1 MNFQSLLDFDKNLL
15 ISLQGIIPSEYSFLV
30 TILAESI
37 VVWCAIFLVATW
49 LYGTFQKNNEYKT
62 RALQVFGLIVSVFVI
77 YTVVNLCVPQ
87 WREHPHSFL
96 NGANITPL
104 IPHPTDNSFPSG
116 HALFS
121 GAFIV
126 AVFAYVKNYFLIAL
140 TILLALI
147 TVCCRV
153 LGGVH
158 YPGDIVAGL
167 FFGIIGA
174 LIFKPFVEKIVEQ
187 IAPFCI
193 KIASF
198 LKL

>member
-15 ISLQGIIPSEYSFLV
+15 ISLQGVIPAQYSSIV

-37 VVWCAIFLVATW
+37 VVWCAIFLVGTW
-49 LYGTFQKNNEYKT
+49 LYGTFQKNDDYKKQ
-62 RALQVFGLIVSVFVI
+62 ALQVFGLIVSVFVI
-77 YTVVNLCVPQ
+77 YTIVNLCVPQ

-126 AVFAYVKNYFLIAL
+126 AVFTY
-140 TILLALI
+140 T
-147 TVCCRV
+147 
-153 LGGVH
+153 
-158 YPGDIVAGL
+158 
-167 FFGIIGA
+167 
-174 LIFKPFVEKIVEQ
+174 
-187 IAPFCI
+187 
-193 KIASF
+193 
-198 LKL
+198 